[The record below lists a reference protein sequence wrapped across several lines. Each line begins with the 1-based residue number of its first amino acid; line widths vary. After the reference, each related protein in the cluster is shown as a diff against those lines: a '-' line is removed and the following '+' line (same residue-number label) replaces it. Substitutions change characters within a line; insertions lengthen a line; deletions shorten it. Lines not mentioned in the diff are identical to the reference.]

1 MKDTLKFIPVL
12 IILKKEMDF
21 LVQNIFDNN
30 ILFQDTKNKA
40 FCLIMKKKYIFYTI
54 IKLYWFYDEKGIK
67 ELSENQIEDL
77 LNDNIDLFKSLNS
90 KLLFQ
95 LEENKKLSV
104 RLINNKSLSLIV
116 EQNFINKLQEK
127 EGITYINKMNEM
139 MKDLK

>member
-1 MKDTLKFIPVL
+1 
-12 IILKKEMDF
+12 MDF

-30 ILFQDTKNKA
+30 ILFQDTKNIA

-77 LNDNIDLFKSLNS
+77 LNDNIDLFKCLNP

-95 LEENKKLSV
+95 LEENKKLAV

-139 MKDLK
+139 MKDLNIQKMN

>member
-1 MKDTLKFIPVL
+1 
-12 IILKKEMDF
+12 MDF

-30 ILFQDTKNKA
+30 ILFQDTKNIA

-77 LNDNIDLFKSLNS
+77 LNDNIDLFKCLNS

-95 LEENKKLSV
+95 LKENKKLSN

-116 EQNFINKLQEK
+116 EQNYINKLQEK

-139 MKDLK
+139 MKDLNIQKMN

>member
-1 MKDTLKFIPVL
+1 
-12 IILKKEMDF
+12 MDF

-30 ILFQDTKNKA
+30 ILFQDTKNIA

-77 LNDNIDLFKSLNS
+77 LNDNIDLFKCLNS

-95 LEENKKLSV
+95 LKENKKLSN